1 MIVIKEYT
9 INDYSI
15 GELVHTKKGN
25 LYINEILY
33 NENKVIVAQKKE
45 YENFNKLKIKYKF
58 KINKI
63 NKIAKPGDIIKIDN
77 VLYIIVLTHGGGK
90 NLVDLNLVDLIQ
102 GANQWG
108 IKELSVDNL
117 KQYISSELQKRTVP
131 LSDVK
136 VTSDVSAVN
145 VEIKVSNKKANI
157 VQFSND
163 I

>member
-1 MIVIKEYT
+1 MFVKPNLLDI
-9 INDYSI
+9 YSFDSSD
-15 GELVHTKKGN
+15 GKGN
-25 LYINEILY
+25 WTGDTDPFVSRAVNLCNLTR
-33 NENKVIVAQKKE
+33 
-45 YENFNKLKIKYKF
+45 YEFAYASDGLN
-58 KINKI
+58 
-63 NKIAKPGDIIKIDN
+63 IA
-77 VLYIIVLTHGGGK
+77 
-90 NLVDLNLVDLIQ
+90 DLIQ

-136 VTSDVSAVN
+136 VTSDVSTVN